1 MRRMKFRRTHGIDP
15 GYIRD
20 HCAEHHADIYA
31 ELSAEGLMI
40 PQNGISVAATARN
53 LGFGVLVGTKDEA
66 HFRRV
71 EGLEVRVLGAG

>member
-1 MRRMKFRRTHGIDP
+1 
-15 GYIRD
+15 
-20 HCAEHHADIYA
+20 
-31 ELSAEGLMI
+31 MI

-53 LGFGVLVGTKDEA
+53 LGFGVLVGTKDES